1 MDSSDLG
8 SLLTLDALLQEV
20 SVSGAARR
28 LGLSTP
34 AVSHALARYRE
45 RFNDELLVRAG
56 RRMVLT
62 PRAQQLA
69 PQVHQAVAQ
78 AARVFDSPPE
88 LDLTTH
94 RASFTLSVTDYVMV
108 IFGERFAHQVHTQ
121 APYLDLRFI
130 SNAVDDPQRLRS
142 SQTDLAIGIYGQLP
156 PELKARQLISD
167 RLVCVVRAD
176 HPELKED
183 TLSLDQFTALEH
195 IQISPRGR
203 PGGYLDDL
211 LQLQGLNRRILY
223 TVPYFQT
230 ALSLAARCDAILT
243 VSERIA
249 KVLGPELGLKLLEP
263 PLPLEPYALSMVWHP
278 RFDDDLAHR
287 WLREQLIL
295 SIDGL
300 DANRHKAPRRQLD
313 PSDPTTGQG
322 RRRVRASKVKPA
334 KE

>member
-8 SLLTLDALLQEV
+8 SMLTLDALLQEV
-20 SVSGAARR
+20 SVSGAAKR

-69 PQVHQAVAQ
+69 PQVHEAVAQ
-78 AARVFDSPPE
+78 AARVFDAPPT
-88 LDLTTH
+88 LDLATH
-94 RASFTLSVTDYVMV
+94 RACFTLSATDYVMV
-108 IFGERFAHQVHTQ
+108 IFGERFAHQVHEQ

-130 SNAVDDPQRLRS
+130 PNAVDDPQRLRS
-142 SQTDLAIGIYGQLP
+142 AQTDLAIGIYGQLP

-167 RLVCVVRAD
+167 RFICVVRQD
-176 HPELKED
+176 HPQLQGD
-183 TLSLDQFTALEH
+183 ALSLDQFIALDH

-211 LQLQGLNRRILY
+211 LQAQGLSRRILY
-223 TVPYFQT
+223 AVPYFQT
-230 ALSLAARCDAILT
+230 ALSLVSRCDAILT

-249 KVLGPELGLKLLEP
+249 LAQGPGLGLKLLEP
-263 PLPLEPYALSMVWHP
+263 PLPLKPFALSMVWHP

-287 WLREQLIL
+287 WLRDQLIL
-295 SIDGL
+295 STQGL
-300 DANRHKAPRRQLD
+300 DANRHKDPRRQLD

-322 RRRVRASKVKPA
+322 RRRVSSKRA